1 MNEAEAKYNY
11 AVSLGSHD
19 SRLKKGPAPAVVEDF
34 YARWLAGTRPLFD
47 HLLEYNQVHVL
58 ELRRLGVITREDA
71 AKILETLRWIGAQG
85 IDHFALDP
93 NLEDLMPNLEGI
105 VVSRLGEAVGG
116 KLLTGRARGEVTNV
130 ALRLRLRDTY
140 LALMTELNGLREA
153 VLALARDHVDT
164 VMPGYTHA
172 QHAQPTTFGHYLAG
186 VAEALETDFDR
197 LQDTYKRLNASFAES
212 GIGQGTAYPI
222 DRERVGAMLGFESTV
237 ENTRYALLCWDR
249 TVEVLATVAI
259 AAVNI
264 NRFSDDLFY
273 WCTYEFGMV
282 ELADEFS
289 ATSYIMPQKKNPYVL
304 EELAVIPGRAITTFA
319 QDAFR
324 WNRVAYGMATHIGGV
339 KTDPSK
345 TVDEVRGAARMLA
358 GVVSTLTVKK
368 DVMKERAG
376 IFFTQASELADT
388 LAREKGLSFRTAH
401 RVMGTVV
408 RQALARGLGP
418 SQIDVALID
427 EAAVEVIGRPLGLDA
442 GILARALDPM
452 QIVKARQGLGG
463 TAPERVRESLERRAA
478 RLERDR
484 RGVEGLVGT
493 VRRAREEVRAEVDA
507 ILA

>member
-1 MNEAEAKYNY
+1 MSAPEAKYNY
-11 AVSLGSHD
+11 SVSLGSHD
-19 SRLKKGPAPAVVEDF
+19 SRLKKGPAPSVVEDF
-34 YARWLAGTRPLFD
+34 YSRWLAATRPLFS
-47 HLLEYNQVHVL
+47 HLLEYNQAHVV
-58 ELRRLGVITREDA
+58 ELHRLGVLPREDA
-71 AKILETLRWIGAQG
+71 AKILETLRWIGEQG
-85 IDHFALDP
+85 VDHFELDP
-93 NLEDLMPNLEGI
+93 NLEDLMPNIEGI

-130 ALRLRLRDTY
+130 GIRLQLRDNY
-140 LALMTELNGLREA
+140 LELMRELNNLRDA
-153 VLALARDHVDT
+153 VVSLARAHVDT

-172 QHAQPTTFGHYLAG
+172 QHAQPTTFGHYLAA

-197 LQDTYKRLNASFAES
+197 LEDTYKRLNASFAES

-222 DRERVGAMLGFESTV
+222 DRERMAAMLGFDSTV

-259 AAVNI
+259 AAINI

-345 TVDEVRGAARMLA
+345 TVSEVRGAARMLT
-358 GVVSTLTVKK
+358 GVVQTLTVKK
-368 DVMKERAG
+368 DVMRERAG
-376 IFFTQASELADT
+376 VHFTQASELADT

-401 RVMGTVV
+401 RIMGTVV
-408 RQALARGLGP
+408 RQALAEGRKP
-418 SQIDVALID
+418 SGIDAAMID
-427 EAAVEVIGRPLGLDA
+427 AAAQEVIGKPLGLDA
-442 GILARALDPM
+442 GILARALDPA
-452 QIVKARQGLGG
+452 QIVAAREGFGA
-463 TAPERVRESLERRAA
+463 TAPQRVLESLQRRSSE
-478 RLERDR
+478 LERDR
-484 RGVEGLVGT
+484 LTTEAKSRQVADA
-493 VRRAREEVRAEVDA
+493 RAALEESVAALLR
-507 ILA
+507 